1 MMNGTSVLVLL
12 MLIFYV
18 VFASVRIDAVLVAI
32 VTCAL
37 NCAVYVAEIFRT
49 GIEGVDT
56 GQSESGIAMGCS
68 RLKTLLYI
76 IMLQTA
82 RRILSVYKGECIS
95 WVKMTS
101 IVGYIAVQDLTR
113 ASDSIRSR
121 TCDAFLPLV
130 QVAMLYCFIMWFL
143 IQFIEYVERITDQKL
158 N

>member
-56 GQSESGIAMGCS
+56 GQSESVHF
-68 RLKTLLYI
+68 RLCH
-76 IMLQTA
+76 Q
-82 RRILSVYKGECIS
+82 
-95 WVKMTS
+95 
-101 IVGYIAVQDLTR
+101 
-113 ASDSIRSR
+113 
-121 TCDAFLPLV
+121 
-130 QVAMLYCFIMWFL
+130 
-143 IQFIEYVERITDQKL
+143 
-158 N
+158 